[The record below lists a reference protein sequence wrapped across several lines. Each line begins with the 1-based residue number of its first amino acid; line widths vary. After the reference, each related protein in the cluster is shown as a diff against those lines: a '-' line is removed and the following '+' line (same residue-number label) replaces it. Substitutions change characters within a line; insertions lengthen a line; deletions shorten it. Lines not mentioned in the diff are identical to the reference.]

1 MNMTE
6 KTEQMKKFVFM
17 NNIVIVIQL
26 ILVTLSIIFNFLI
39 GDFAVFITVFV
50 HIAIFVF
57 YNIIVENIVEYGYL
71 RKKYAKICDT
81 THYLRYFKLKKRMYK
96 ESVNK
101 NDSVSAKLIIQSFLK
116 SFIAILSIASLCFMI
131 PLK

>member
-1 MNMTE
+1 MNLPK
-6 KTEQMKKFVFM
+6 KTEQMKKIIFI
-17 NNIVIVIQL
+17 NNIVIIIQL
-26 ILVTLSIIFNFLI
+26 VLVALSIIFNFLI
-39 GDFAVFITVFV
+39 DDSAVFITVFV

-96 ESVNK
+96 ASVNK

-116 SFIAILSIASLCFMI
+116 SCIAILSIASLCFMI
-131 PLK
+131 PLE

>member
-1 MNMTE
+1 MNLPK
-6 KTEQMKKFVFM
+6 KTEQMKKIIFI
-17 NNIVIVIQL
+17 NNIVIIIQL
-26 ILVTLSIIFNFLI
+26 VLVVLSIIFNFLI
-39 GDFAVFITVFV
+39 DDSAVFITVFV

-96 ESVNK
+96 ASVNK

-131 PLK
+131 PLE